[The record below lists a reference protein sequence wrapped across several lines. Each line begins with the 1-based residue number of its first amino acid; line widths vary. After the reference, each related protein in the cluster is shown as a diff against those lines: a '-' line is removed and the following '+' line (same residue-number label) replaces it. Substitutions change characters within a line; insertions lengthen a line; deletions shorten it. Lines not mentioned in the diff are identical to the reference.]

1 MKMRIAKGI
10 WLFYRKLI
18 LSALIIS
25 LAFAFLVALL
35 TGSNFSFNF
44 VGIAYIFFAPLFHY
58 FIYEV
63 RNVNEYYFYHNIG
76 LSRLSLWISTLAIS
90 IGIGLIFLIV

>member
-1 MKMRIAKGI
+1 MRIVKGV

-18 LSALIIS
+18 LTAIITS
-25 LAFAFLVALL
+25 IAFAFLVALL
-35 TGSNFSFNF
+35 TGSNFSLSF
-44 VGIAYIFFAPLFHY
+44 VGIAYIFFTPLYHY

-90 IGIGLIFLIV
+90 IVIGLIFLIV